1 MTQRDQL
8 HALVEEIPEAEL
20 PPAVRFMEFLKSQ
33 AEDPFLL
40 AHRRAPDD
48 DEPITEDDL
57 RALEEGLEDLA
68 GDRTL
73 SQAQVRQQLPGG
85 S

>member
-1 MTQRDQL
+1 MTQREQL

-33 AEDPFLL
+33 AKDPFWL
-40 AHRRAPDD
+40 AHQRAPID
-48 DEPITEDDL
+48 DEPATDEDL
-57 RALEEGLEDLA
+57 LALEEGLDDLA
-68 GDRTL
+68 KGRTL
-73 SQAQVRQQLPGG
+73 SQGQVRQQVLGN